1 MKKMRICYLA
11 SAKSIHVKRWAQY
24 FAQRGHEV
32 HVISLMPSDTDSMK
46 THILKKSRIRIKILS
61 YALDSVLMF
70 FKIRKLLKEINPDI
84 LHAHYVWDYGISG
97 ALMGFRPFVI
107 SVWGSDVLVVPK
119 KSPIYRLIIASSLRR
134 ADVIT
139 TTAVYM
145 GSHLENE
152 FDLPKEKIIRI
163 PWGVDLSIFCKGYNN
178 EVNALKKKLNIPEGV
193 PVIISNR
200 NMTPLYNVESIV
212 EAAYNVT
219 LSHPKTV
226 FIILRGYGHAEL
238 EEKMKMKA
246 EALGISQNIRFI
258 PDLLTQEE
266 MTVFLNAADIFISIP
281 KTDQF
286 ASSIM
291 EGMACG
297 LIPIV
302 TTMKVY
308 TQYLQEGENA
318 FFVNPDDPQEI
329 AEKIIYCIEHPG
341 IKEHIYKINKK
352 IIEEEEDW
360 TKNARK
366 MEELYETLLERMT

>member
-1 MKKMRICYLA
+1 MKKMKICYLA

-32 HVISLMPSDTDSMK
+32 HVISLMPSDTDSIK
-46 THILKKSRIRIKILS
+46 TYVLEKSRIRIKILS

-70 FKIRKLLKEINPDI
+70 FKIRKLLREINPDI

-97 ALMGFRPFVI
+97 ALMGFHPFVI

-119 KSPIYRLIIASSLRR
+119 RSPVYRLIIATSLRR
-134 ADVIT
+134 ADMVT

-145 GSHLENE
+145 GGYLENE
-152 FDLPKEKIIRI
+152 FDLPREKIIRI
-163 PWGVDLSIFCKGYNN
+163 PWGVDLSIFRKGYKD
-178 EVNALKKKLNIPEGV
+178 EVKALKKELNIPEGV

-200 NMTPLYNVESIV
+200 NMTPLYNIESIV
-212 EAAYNVT
+212 EAAYNVV
-219 LSHPKTV
+219 LKHPETV
-226 FIILRGYGHAEL
+226 FIILRGYGHPAL
-238 EEKMKMKA
+238 EEKMKLKA
-246 EALGISQNIRFI
+246 EALGVSQNIRFI
-258 PDLLTQEE
+258 PDLLTPEE
-266 MTVFLNAADIFISIP
+266 MTVFLNAADIFISVP

-302 TTMKVY
+302 TTIKVY

-318 FFVNPDDPQEI
+318 FFVNPNDPREI
-329 AEKIIYCIEHPG
+329 AEKIIYCIEHPD
-341 IKEHIYKINKK
+341 IQEHAYEINRK

-366 MEELYETLLERMT
+366 MEKLYENLLERMT